1 MLRLDNS
8 WLLAAT
14 LGLGLGIVGCDD
26 SGKSDG
32 DKTAD
37 NKEDKKADA
46 DADAKAG
53 DVKTDDAKA
62 DDGKADDAKADDT
75 KEADAKADDDGAAA
89 EGGEGDDGA
98 AADEG
103 GDTPPPP
110 AGDKGP
116 AYFAVRDRGVVK
128 LDGGEFKVVD
138 GAPDIL
144 LRDMHVAADGKLYL
158 LGSKGIMRIEG
169 DKATMVAET
178 SFKTTGSVDAFAV
191 LEDGT
196 MWAVGYKG
204 ISKWDGK
211 AWTTEEKK
219 VLGADVTL
227 IKGVAV
233 DGKGQ
238 VWVASSNKLH
248 LLEGEAWTEVD
259 TSAAFKRKPFFDMVR
274 RAPDGTAY
282 ALASSTLVKANAKD
296 SVEEVDLQLKGFS
309 SLGLLA
315 FADNGI
321 MALRSKVDAVLVR
334 QPSGT
339 SKEFEAGKAFAADS
353 IRAVGV
359 DASGR
364 AWIGTDIGVA
374 IVGPGDE
381 KVEWNSGSVLEL
393 AGQVE
398 QIVPIGAGPDLPEV
412 GPVKT
417 GGLKGKILS
426 DGKGM
431 GDTEIE
437 LCPSPDMLFKT
448 SPCGD
453 SPVKF
458 SGKTSAEGEF
468 TFDAVPI
475 GAYGI
480 AVKVGGKWQL
490 TMSSNFGTKMKEGES
505 YDIGSINVKS
515 K

>member
-1 MLRLDNS
+1 
-8 WLLAAT
+8 LLIAA
-14 LGLGLGIVGCDD
+14 LGLSLGTAACDD
-26 SGKSDG
+26 ASKS
-32 DKTAD
+32 
-37 NKEDKKADA
+37 
-46 DADAKAG
+46 
-53 DVKTDDAKA
+53 DDAKA
-62 DDGKADDAKADDT
+62 DAKADDKKADDGADAKAADAKADDAKAADAKADDAKADDT
-75 KEADAKADDDGAAA
+75 KADDAKADDSGGADGAA
-89 EGGEGDDGA
+89 E
-98 AADEG
+98 EG
-103 GDTPPPP
+103 GDAPPPVVE
-110 AGDKGP
+110 AGAKGP
-116 AYFAVRDRGVVK
+116 AYFAVRDRGVVR
-128 LDGGEFKVVD
+128 LDGGEFKVID

-144 LRDMHVAADGKLYL
+144 LRDMHVAEDGKLYL

-191 LEDGT
+191 TKDGT
-196 MWAVGYKG
+196 IWAVGYKG

-219 VLGADVTL
+219 VLGGDVTL

-233 DGKGQ
+233 DGKAQ

-259 TSAAFKRKPFFDMVR
+259 VAKAFPRKPFFDMVR

-282 ALASSTLVKANAKD
+282 GLASSALIKISSKD
-296 SVEEVDLQLKGFS
+296 EIEAVDLELKGFS

-321 MALRSKVDAVLVR
+321 MALRSKIDAVLVR
-334 QPSGT
+334 QPDGSST
-339 SKEFEAGKAFAADS
+339 EYAAGKAFQADS

-359 DASGR
+359 DSTGR

-374 IVGPGDE
+374 IVGPGE
-381 KVEWNSGSVLEL
+381 AKVEWNSGSVLEL

-417 GGLKGKILS
+417 AGLKGKILS
-426 DGKGM
+426 DGKGV
-431 GDTEIE
+431 GDTEVE

-453 SPVKF
+453 SSVKF
-458 SGKTSAEGEF
+458 AGKTTAEGEF
-468 TFDAVPI
+468 AFDAVPI

-505 YDIGSINVKS
+505 YDIGSINVKA